1 MATGARKLDQCNLL
15 PLGLACLANIQ
26 HLQNI
31 NEIPP
36 LVISVPVIAD
46 VAKYT
51 ATLVAAPIAALLAM
65 YPAATTMTGIIRPVG
80 SFTRMGLL

>member
-1 MATGARKLDQCNLL
+1 MQFASTGPGLL
-15 PLGLACLANIQ
+15 SQYTASTK
-26 HLQNI
+26 NI